1 MGAEES
7 FERRGPR
14 RSPFLA
20 VGGAVFPRQAP
31 DARASGTQELRK
43 HRPCMRPCPLGALV
57 WEAGWWFRRL
67 YHSLGQAQEERWARP
82 EPRAGRPGSGG
93 VLLGHCG
100 RWTLAGALRAVTCM
114 PGPGCTAAPC
124 SEPVLGGPRSK
135 ILPGVLPAPPA
146 RPWGSSR

>member
-20 VGGAVFPRQAP
+20 VGGAVFPSQAP
-31 DARASGTQELRK
+31 DARASETQEIRK
-43 HRPCMRPCPLGALV
+43 HRPCMRPCPLGA
-57 WEAGWWFRRL
+57 WCGRQAGGSDLFTT
-67 YHSLGQAQEERWARP
+67 HEERWARP
-82 EPRAGRPGSGG
+82 EPRAGRPGSVGSCR
-93 VLLGHCG
+93 GHCG

-124 SEPVLGGPRSK
+124 SDPVLGGPRSK

-146 RPWGSSR
+146 RPRGSSR